1 MLSLLRKGRYLLT
14 TSLRITIPCL
24 LQRVNTRP
32 QRGLWAERR
41 AEGPQQGCTSAAGQ
55 APLHQRTQR
64 PVGIHALPP
73 LFPKDTFKDP
83 GLFSS
88 SLPWRSLPRILSL
101 QRSNSPWGNYLF
113 MSKTQ
118 LLLQMQ
124 VKRKKTTALH
134 SFLHAYLLRKCHLLT
149 TLESNLDL
157 QFKEN
162 KETLSRRREQKDA
175 LPTHLLGLNWV

>member
-1 MLSLLRKGRYLLT
+1 
-14 TSLRITIPCL
+14 
-24 LQRVNTRP
+24 
-32 QRGLWAERR
+32 
-41 AEGPQQGCTSAAGQ
+41 
-55 APLHQRTQR
+55 
-64 PVGIHALPP
+64 
-73 LFPKDTFKDP
+73 
-83 GLFSS
+83 
-88 SLPWRSLPRILSL
+88 
-101 QRSNSPWGNYLF
+101 

-162 KETLSRRREQKDA
+162 KEMLSRKQGAERCSPNSSFGLK
-175 LPTHLLGLNWV
+175 LGIINILKVE